1 LSRPK
6 TTASIFEIERYATK
20 DGPGI
25 RTVVFFKGC
34 NLRCAWCQNPES
46 QRFEKE
52 IMYYIN
58 ACVKCGKCLEA
69 CPNNAIRYDETYGF
83 ISNPDRCSAC
93 GLCVDQCLY
102 GARALMGTEYT
113 PEGLFE
119 IVKKDLD
126 FYQESGG
133 GITVSGGEPLLNP
146 DFLVEFFTLCKSP
159 GIHIAIETA
168 GNVPWE
174 TFEKVMPF
182 TDLFFFDVKHI
193 DDEVHQ
199 FWTGVSNKNILK
211 NLERL
216 ASTAP
221 NIIIRTPVIPGVN
234 DDEAVLERI
243 FYRVNDLNITTM
255 ELLPYHRLG
264 LSKYRG
270 LGRAYKLASIESME
284 LSELEK
290 YVALGKKMGLNVSA
304 GAI

>member
-1 LSRPK
+1 MSRQK
-6 TTASIFEIERYATK
+6 NTASIFEIERYATK

-58 ACVKCGKCLEA
+58 ACAKCAKCMES
-69 CPNNAIRYDETYGF
+69 CPNRAINYDETYGF
-83 ISNPDRCSAC
+83 ISDPDRCVAC

-102 GARALMGTEYT
+102 GARAMMGKDYT
-113 PEGLFE
+113 PEELFE

-133 GITVSGGEPLLNP
+133 GITVSGGEPLLNT
-146 DFLVEFFTLCKSP
+146 DFLIEFFTLCKSI

-193 DDEVHQ
+193 DEEVHQ
-199 FWTGVSNKNILK
+199 FWTGVNNKNILN

-216 ASTAP
+216 ASNAP
-221 NIIIRTPVIPGVN
+221 SIIIRTPVVPGVN
-234 DDEAVLERI
+234 DDKEVLERI
-243 FYRVNDLNITTM
+243 FILVKSLKIKQM

-264 LSKYRG
+264 LNKYRG
-270 LGRAYKLASIESME
+270 LGRAYKLESIESKE

-290 YVALGKKMGLNVSA
+290 YVTLGKKMGLKVSA
-304 GAI
+304 GAL